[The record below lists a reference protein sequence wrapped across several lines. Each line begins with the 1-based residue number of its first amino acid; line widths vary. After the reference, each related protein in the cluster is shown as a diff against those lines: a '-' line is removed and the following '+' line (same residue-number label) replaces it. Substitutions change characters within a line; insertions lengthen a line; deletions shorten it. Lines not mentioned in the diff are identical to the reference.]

1 MIINDTINNT
11 NELSNY
17 KLYISDTIT
26 HDNDYNNVLRD
37 PINNYIK
44 EFGKNKRKLLIFI
57 KYYFIIYYFILYY
70 FILYY
75 FIIYYLIN
83 NLFYNLIIIV
93 INIVNDAN
101 VLKTLYIYKPF
112 KY

>member
-44 EFGKNKRKLLIFI
+44 EFGKNKRKLLNFI
-57 KYYFIIYYFILYY
+57 KYY

-101 VLKTLYIYKPF
+101 VRMSEWKLQSSENYKG
-112 KY
+112 KIKN